1 MKLGALKVKKTIW
14 IPIVIGVI
22 SAVLNILVSEA
33 HFAIPIGPNAFIG
46 IVEISNTLS
55 ASLGGPIALIITIL
69 VTNFSHFILN
79 LELYSDM
86 QFTLLAIADALIHI
100 VALLVVAI
108 SYYRFLYPRLN
119 KTGLF
124 LAGWWL
130 TVGVYYYLALLPL
143 QTILIN
149 FSIPSF
155 GATYPSFARIFF
167 PEFLGTSLITT
178 LIWLALPVHYRRSM
192 WVKLRKE
199 SEQDGA
205 VQNQ

>member
-1 MKLGALKVKKTIW
+1 VKIAIMKAKKTIW
-14 IPIVIGVI
+14 IPIAIGVV
-22 SAVLNILVSEA
+22 SAALNILVSEA
-33 HFAIPIGPNAFIG
+33 HFGIPIGGNAFIG

-69 VTNFSHFILN
+69 GRILANFILKP
-79 LELYSDM
+79 ELYSDM

-124 LAGWWL
+124 LVGWWL
-130 TVGVYYYLALLPL
+130 TVGVYYYVALLPL
-143 QTILIN
+143 QSVLIN
-149 FSIPSF
+149 FADPSF

-167 PEFLGTSLITT
+167 SRVFRNFYDYDLDMVCLAG
-178 LIWLALPVHYRRSM
+178 ALPSLNV
-192 WVKLRKE
+192 
-199 SEQDGA
+199 G
-205 VQNQ
+205 

>member
-22 SAVLNILVSEA
+22 SAVLNILISEA

-69 VTNFSHFILN
+69 VTNFGHFILN

-86 QFTLLAIADALIHI
+86 QFTILAIADALIHI

-108 SYYRFLYPRLN
+108 SYYRFLYPRWN

-124 LAGWWL
+124 LVGWWL
-130 TVGVYYYLALLPL
+130 TLSVYYYLALLPL
-143 QTILIN
+143 QTALIN

-155 GATYPSFARIFF
+155 GATYPSFARIFL
-167 PEFLGTSLITT
+167 PEFLATLMITT
-178 LIWLALPVHYRRSM
+178 LIWFALPVHYRRSR
-192 WVKLRKE
+192 WVKKKE
-199 SEQDGA
+199 SEKAGA
-205 VQNQ
+205 VQDI